1 MNTNNYLKKISTWD
15 ADAAR
20 HILSRSIFGF
30 SNTDVEFALSHS
42 LDEFVDN
49 YLLKDLPQPSPPS
62 YNGIDWTTLAHNTT
76 NQTNYTNWFRSLIYW
91 WYNLMLNQG
100 YSLREKMTLFFHN
113 HFVSEYAVVQ
123 IPQLMYIQNKLF
135 REYAFGN
142 FIELTKKVTID
153 PAMLIY
159 LNGNVSTGTAPNEN
173 YAREL
178 QELFTLGIGNYTE
191 EDIKNMALALT
202 GWRVDYTTLTSYF
215 TQSRWANKS
224 KTIYGISGNF
234 TYDQAVDLIFSEK
247 TVVASEFICKKL
259 YKEFVHYEPND
270 SYVKQLAEVI
280 RSNNFNLKPV
290 LSTLL
295 KSEYFHSAEIRGA
308 KIKSPVE
315 FLISLLRQL
324 NITNISTDLLNYL
337 RTTSDTLQQSLFN
350 PPDVRGW
357 EGQRKWI
364 STLTYPNRNIFTDA
378 LVNGKKINSVTYKMD
393 VLAFAKSF
401 SSSEQAIQFI
411 EDVTKL
417 LIRFP
422 LSQTRKDYLLATL
435 LDGAAVY
442 DWSTNDPQAKTRL
455 EKFFKALMRLPE
467 FQLS

>member
-1 MNTNNYLKKISTWD
+1 MSTNNYLKKISTWD

-30 SNTDVEFALSHS
+30 SNKDVEFALSHS

-49 YLLKDLPQPSPPS
+49 YLLKDLPQPSPPN

-76 NQTNYTNWFRSLIYW
+76 NQANYTNWFRSLIYW

-113 HFVSEYAVVQ
+113 HFVSEYVVVQ

-142 FIELTKKVTID
+142 FIELTKKITID

-159 LNGNVSTGTAPNEN
+159 LNGNVSTGTSPNEN

-202 GWRVDYTTLTSYF
+202 GWRVDYTKLTSYF

-247 TVVASEFICKKL
+247 PVAASEFICKKL

-270 SYVKQLAEVI
+270 SYVKQLAEVM
-280 RSNNFNLKPV
+280 RSSNFNLKPV

-324 NITNISTDLLNYL
+324 NISNISTDLLNYI

-417 LIRFP
+417 MIRFP

-435 LDGAAVY
+435 LDGAAFY